1 MEKRIAMQIKDYI
14 LNITKESVASYYELK
29 VKSEERGAFI
39 TIILVTFGIFTV
51 GPFLLTRML
60 LDLVD
65 LEQYGSFMDIVIM
78 ESLVIV
84 ILALCLLNNAYRAG
98 KLYKRL
104 KKHESLDEMIQY
116 VHNLNKDDAMIYI
129 AWILHFKQYDHSYM
143 TKDGELV
150 ISYWDGMEQRF
161 YSTYDM
167 KRLCDPD
174 CENAILYID
183 TEGACL
189 VNADSWY
196 SKGREVLAG

>member
-1 MEKRIAMQIKDYI
+1 MQIKNYT
-14 LNITKESVASYYELK
+14 LNITRESVASYYELK
-29 VKSEERGAFI
+29 IKSEERSAFV
-39 TIILVTFGIFTV
+39 TIILITFGIFAA

-65 LEQYGSFMDIVIM
+65 LEQYGSFMDIVII

-104 KKHESLDEMIQY
+104 KKHETLDEMIQY
-116 VHNLNKDDAMIYI
+116 VHDANKDDAMTYI

-161 YSTYDM
+161 YSTYDV

-183 TEGACL
+183 TAGVRL
-189 VNADSWY
+189 VDADSWY